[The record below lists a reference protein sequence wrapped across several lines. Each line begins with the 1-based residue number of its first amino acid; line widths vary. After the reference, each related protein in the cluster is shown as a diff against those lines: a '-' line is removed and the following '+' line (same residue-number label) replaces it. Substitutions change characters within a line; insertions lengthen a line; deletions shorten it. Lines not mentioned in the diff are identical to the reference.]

1 MSHALK
7 LNPYLTHLSL
17 ENNQLNKGDKFH
29 KITFLLKSNKI
40 LKSLNLSKC
49 DLDSEDAEALA
60 EGLYENTA
68 LTSLNLAKN
77 KIMTKGAIAIFESLR
92 SDNTRLSH
100 IDLSSNNI
108 ENDAIVA
115 LSKTLES
122 NSVLQKINLYN
133 NMVTDVV
140 GRGLAVAI
148 KNNRNLH
155 CINLGHNSL
164 ERQDLNSI
172 KEYCQRNVQN
182 AEKNGLP
189 VIREQLIRLMQSE
202 EGVHLT
208 EEQLHRRITQCQ
220 EERSQLE
227 QEFHNGQDRFDRVK
241 VKQDSMYAYL
251 KEQRDLVHE
260 QLDKLEEQEFQMEG
274 MHHSIKKKFDED
286 MEDFTL
292 KISKLKNL
300 EKQTRGV
307 IQQHLDK
314 IEIKNRD
321 NLVVIQK
328 QQREVDRVSKK
339 MLIKKLEFE
348 NMERAVEDLRA
359 EVLRIEQEKEGAEKT
374 LSTLKRTRTSYY
386 KPNKSVNKSP

>member
-1 MSHALK
+1 
-7 LNPYLTHLSL
+7 
-17 ENNQLNKGDKFH
+17 
-29 KITFLLKSNKI
+29 
-40 LKSLNLSKC
+40 
-49 DLDSEDAEALA
+49 
-60 EGLYENTA
+60 
-68 LTSLNLAKN
+68 
-77 KIMTKGAIAIFESLR
+77 
-92 SDNTRLSH
+92 
-100 IDLSSNNI
+100 
-108 ENDAIVA
+108 
-115 LSKTLES
+115 
-122 NSVLQKINLYN
+122 
-133 NMVTDVV
+133 
-140 GRGLAVAI
+140 
-148 KNNRNLH
+148 
-155 CINLGHNSL
+155 
-164 ERQDLNSI
+164 
-172 KEYCQRNVQN
+172 
-182 AEKNGLP
+182 
-189 VIREQLIRLMQSE
+189 MQSE

-208 EEQLHRRITQCQ
+208 EEQLHRRINQWQ

-227 QEFHNGQDRFDRVK
+227 QEFNNGQDRFDRVK

-286 MEDFTL
+286 MEDVTL

-359 EVLRIEQEKEGAEKT
+359 EVLRMEQEKEGAEKT

-386 KPNKSVNKSP
+386 KPNKSVNKSPWKSCSPTKQKKKLVKLKSNNEYGVVVVTESPHESENMQQISLFNSKKETTIKLKTPAKKPSKKRFSLKRKLTLI

>member
-1 MSHALK
+1 MAYFFYRGFCQLAKLDLSYNNLTSIGVSILSHALK

-49 DLDSEDAEALA
+49 DLDTEDAEALA

-148 KNNRNLH
+148 KNNRHLH
-155 CINLGHNSL
+155 
-164 ERQDLNSI
+164 
-172 KEYCQRNVQN
+172 
-182 AEKNGLP
+182 
-189 VIREQLIRLMQSE
+189 
-202 EGVHLT
+202 
-208 EEQLHRRITQCQ
+208 
-220 EERSQLE
+220 
-227 QEFHNGQDRFDRVK
+227 
-241 VKQDSMYAYL
+241 
-251 KEQRDLVHE
+251 
-260 QLDKLEEQEFQMEG
+260 
-274 MHHSIKKKFDED
+274 
-286 MEDFTL
+286 
-292 KISKLKNL
+292 
-300 EKQTRGV
+300 
-307 IQQHLDK
+307 
-314 IEIKNRD
+314 
-321 NLVVIQK
+321 
-328 QQREVDRVSKK
+328 
-339 MLIKKLEFE
+339 
-348 NMERAVEDLRA
+348 
-359 EVLRIEQEKEGAEKT
+359 
-374 LSTLKRTRTSYY
+374 
-386 KPNKSVNKSP
+386 